1 MNFYIL
7 INYRKI
13 RSKDNTKDNF
23 LKLAFKDVG
32 TNGEKKYKSKIIVN
46 DIKMDYS
53 INLIPKSNNPKTV
66 IPKTANPKT
75 MIPKPM
81 NTKPMNST
89 KNVKEISKQ
98 KPVKIIEKKD
108 KDKQYNRNKSFDNTA
123 IEKKKSADVP
133 KSKLP
138 LFKRTVRAVTMV
150 NKMNKENQVR
160 SVSSTTRTVK
170 SKTIYRPPPKVKEKH
185 INEKKDIEDIISQK
199 IPYLKKKSSSKN
211 NNTKDESK
219 DKLKP
224 KHNSYI
230 PEKNKVL
237 SQMISEDTRPQK
249 KLKTIKTE
257 EIFLEPIKYEK
268 YLSDNNSKNN
278 KAKQRETFCEGFFI
292 SSFPQKDGQ
301 VVEKS
306 QSFPAPCGHKE
317 CSALPAMKPEIIL
330 RHPLKDTKTLELNN
344 LAATI
349 CFPTGIKVCYTE
361 NEPEMVKDYVTP
373 ITNQKGE
380 RYYMMTYHF
389 YLKMDNDIYSKNYEM
404 HPLKH
409 HLMKF
414 ADNYLNMSEDEMNE
428 EITEQIQTDLE
439 QAQNLGFRD
448 NIFIPYCICL
458 ISKYPYVTEMK
469 KCLQSIYC
477 LINHQ
482 NPNLNDPKEKSKINY
497 LIMHIINS
505 IPIPDIESRVH
516 FYIPYFSQGIELKC
530 PKLNDLKVM
539 NSTISNLLNLF
550 SIDYIVII
558 FRFLIFEK
566 KILFI
571 DEDYTRLSNVT
582 DSFISLL
589 YPFQWMHTYIP
600 IMSDQMLKYLET
612 FLPFL
617 NGIHLTLMPLVSEL
631 FQTGDMEESDE
642 MFLIYINISKFRLGS
657 TLIGKNIK
665 KYKYVEENVPALP
678 YYLEKEL
685 KAKLK
690 KIKEEI
696 DSYQKKNPNN
706 KDLSEFDLKIRNAFI
721 EMFVKM
727 FHDIDKYLCFLDDD
741 VVFNKNLFMETI
753 SKDDKRF
760 YDEFIDTQLF
770 QLFSQNIVNN
780 ESNYYFKTMINEYNK
795 NNKFSNDDK
804 KEEEVINYIKKIYIL
819 NPDYLGI
826 KEKNKKNIETKINEK
841 YNLKE
846 EKDQDGFILNNKRI
860 TEYMQNIDN
869 NNYNN
874 KNCNI
879 YLIPEK
885 IEKGDKKKALNLLTD
900 ILIKKNSKESA
911 MNPFKK
917 FMRIKANKNE
927 ISEKE
932 KEEIKEKI
940 KDFTVKIFKS
950 EEIEDDIH
958 MKKDLQNNI
967 NTNFGREFFV
977 NLLSKNTTNVILLK
991 ENSFKLLWSLIYNTL
1006 LDILQVEENNKI
1018 LEQIVILIKS
1028 TMFFGKEEKEIVGYI
1043 LTEEKKNTV
1052 TLWST
1057 YKQKLQTYNK
1067 INQYNL
1073 WSKWYDINLNAEK
1086 EKDSEE
1092 VKKKVI
1098 LQLCDLMIELELVKS
1113 FIKNTLKK
1121 LVERVFGKNEE
1132 KNKTI
1137 MQDIIQKIIK
1147 TKYISKAD
1155 KNNNI

>member
-1 MNFYIL
+1 
-7 INYRKI
+7 
-13 RSKDNTKDNF
+13 
-23 LKLAFKDVG
+23 
-32 TNGEKKYKSKIIVN
+32 
-46 DIKMDYS
+46 
-53 INLIPKSNNPKTV
+53 
-66 IPKTANPKT
+66 
-75 MIPKPM
+75 
-81 NTKPMNST
+81 
-89 KNVKEISKQ
+89 
-98 KPVKIIEKKD
+98 
-108 KDKQYNRNKSFDNTA
+108 
-123 IEKKKSADVP
+123 
-133 KSKLP
+133 
-138 LFKRTVRAVTMV
+138 
-150 NKMNKENQVR
+150 
-160 SVSSTTRTVK
+160 
-170 SKTIYRPPPKVKEKH
+170 
-185 INEKKDIEDIISQK
+185 
-199 IPYLKKKSSSKN
+199 
-211 NNTKDESK
+211 
-219 DKLKP
+219 
-224 KHNSYI
+224 
-230 PEKNKVL
+230 
-237 SQMISEDTRPQK
+237 
-249 KLKTIKTE
+249 
-257 EIFLEPIKYEK
+257 
-268 YLSDNNSKNN
+268 
-278 KAKQRETFCEGFFI
+278 
-292 SSFPQKDGQ
+292 
-301 VVEKS
+301 
-306 QSFPAPCGHKE
+306 
-317 CSALPAMKPEIIL
+317 
-330 RHPLKDTKTLELNN
+330 
-344 LAATI
+344 
-349 CFPTGIKVCYTE
+349 
-361 NEPEMVKDYVTP
+361 
-373 ITNQKGE
+373 
-380 RYYMMTYHF
+380 
-389 YLKMDNDIYSKNYEM
+389 
-404 HPLKH
+404 
-409 HLMKF
+409 
-414 ADNYLNMSEDEMNE
+414 
-428 EITEQIQTDLE
+428 
-439 QAQNLGFRD
+439 
-448 NIFIPYCICL
+448 
-458 ISKYPYVTEMK
+458 
-469 KCLQSIYC
+469 
-477 LINHQ
+477 
-482 NPNLNDPKEKSKINY
+482 
-497 LIMHIINS
+497 
-505 IPIPDIESRVH
+505 
-516 FYIPYFSQGIELKC
+516 
-530 PKLNDLKVM
+530 
-539 NSTISNLLNLF
+539 
-550 SIDYIVII
+550 
-558 FRFLIFEK
+558 
-566 KILFI
+566 
-571 DEDYTRLSNVT
+571 
-582 DSFISLL
+582 
-589 YPFQWMHTYIP
+589 
-600 IMSDQMLKYLET
+600 
-612 FLPFL
+612 
-617 NGIHLTLMPLVSEL
+617 
-631 FQTGDMEESDE
+631 
-642 MFLIYINISKFRLGS
+642 
-657 TLIGKNIK
+657 
-665 KYKYVEENVPALP
+665 
-678 YYLEKEL
+678 
-685 KAKLK
+685 
-690 KIKEEI
+690 
-696 DSYQKKNPNN
+696 
-706 KDLSEFDLKIRNAFI
+706 
-721 EMFVKM
+721 
-727 FHDIDKYLCFLDDD
+727 
-741 VVFNKNLFMETI
+741 
-753 SKDDKRF
+753 
-760 YDEFIDTQLF
+760 
-770 QLFSQNIVNN
+770 
-780 ESNYYFKTMINEYNK
+780 MINEYNK

-885 IEKGDKKKALNLLTD
+885 VEKGDKKKALNLLTD

-1086 EKDSEE
+1086 EKDSED